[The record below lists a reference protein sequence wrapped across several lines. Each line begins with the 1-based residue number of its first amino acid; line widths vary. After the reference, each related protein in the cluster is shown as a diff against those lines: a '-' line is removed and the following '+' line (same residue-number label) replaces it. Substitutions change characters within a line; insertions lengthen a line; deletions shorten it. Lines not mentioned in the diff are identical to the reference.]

1 MCILRDCLNCQ
12 IDWKPLSEPSV
23 FQTFRLCPIVQWQH
37 SNDQTRRGPEAESG
51 YWNPRPSTI
60 EKSLDTYPQRRKDA
74 PPVQVRVPGL
84 DKPTNAAEDSAPSQG

>member
-37 SNDQTRRGPEAESG
+37 SNDQTPHE
-51 YWNPRPSTI
+51 
-60 EKSLDTYPQRRKDA
+60 
-74 PPVQVRVPGL
+74 PGL
-84 DKPTNAAEDSAPSQG
+84 NEGVSRPKPLLKKFGANDLGRIFKKKKEQLERLVL